1 MCIKIFFLILFFFV
15 SKYQV
20 SSFTIGTAPY
30 AYAECNDEYL
40 DCSLYGKIDMNNYM
54 PQIIGHYRNRNL
66 NTINLIQ
73 NVYQIPADLTEFTAD
88 MSPKPY
94 LKFPHD
100 LIRYGKSVSSIKI
113 SMNTS
118 IDTMAFNGLVNLQDI
133 ELSNIQNISS
143 KSVSN
148 LSKLKSFKLYDV
160 NMKEIPE
167 NMIFMCDNLEKIII
181 QNCTIESFSSR
192 SFYSLFNVNTLQL
205 KSLKVG
211 IFQDGPF
218 SGMINLQTLLITNSE
233 LISIKNSWFKF
244 LPKLTK
250 LDLSYNQITKIDENS
265 FKKLSN
271 LKVLDLSHNQLTQ
284 LTNEALLG
292 LKQLQFLDCSYNK
305 LKTFPVINH
314 LSQLKVFNFSHNQ
327 VNEASTE
334 YFNQNQE
341 LKIVDLTNNRINN
354 LTIDNLDTNYKL
366 AINVEFLSKNHYLLL
381 NSSSNSSR
389 NEYTDYLNKT
399 LMGN

>member
-1 MCIKIFFLILFFFV
+1 MRIKIFFLILFLFV
-15 SKYQV
+15 SEYQV

-30 AYAECNDEYL
+30 AYAECKDESL
-40 DCSLYGKIDMNNYM
+40 NCSLYGKIDVNNYM

-66 NTINLIQ
+66 NSIYLKQ

-100 LIRYGKSVSSIKI
+100 LIRYGKNVSSIKI
-113 SMNTS
+113 YMNTS

-148 LSKLKSFKLYDV
+148 LFKLKSFKLHDADI
-160 NMKEIPE
+160 KEIPE
-167 NMIFMCDNLEKIII
+167 NMIFLCDNLEKIII
-181 QNCTIESFSSR
+181 KNCAIESFSSR
-192 SFYSLFNVNTLQL
+192 SFYSLFNVNTLEL
-205 KSLKVG
+205 ISLKVG

-218 SGMINLQTLLITNSE
+218 SGMINLQTLLIKNSG

-250 LDLSYNQITKIDENS
+250 LDFSYNQITEIDENS

-284 LTNEALLG
+284 ITNEALLG
-292 LKQLQFLDCSYNK
+292 LKQLQFLDCSNNK
-305 LKTFPVINH
+305 LKKLPVISH

-327 VNEASTE
+327 VDEASTE

-341 LKIVDLTNNRINN
+341 LKIVDLTNNRITN
-354 LTIDNLDTNYKL
+354 LTIDNLETNYEL
-366 AINVEFLSKNHYLLL
+366 AINVQFLSKDHYLLM

-389 NEYTDYLNKT
+389 NDYTNQLNET